1 MGKPAVTMA
10 DRAGIFFQPS
20 RVRAKLQKKKTW
32 KAISKDAPIYL
43 AAGVERIATGILRKA
58 AENVAAQKL
67 AEKKGSSDKPPQGRI
82 DMADIVRAVRENV
95 DYARFFSGFAFSSA
109 HSVPKASKLVT
120 VPKKDKDK
128 DKAKGAAPKA
138 GGKK

>member
-1 MGKPAVTMA
+1 MGKPAMTMA

-20 RVRAKLQKKKTW
+20 RVKAKLQKKKTW
-32 KAISKDAPIYL
+32 KAISKDSTVYL

-58 AENVAAQKL
+58 AENVVAQKL
-67 AEKKGSSDKPPQGRI
+67 AEKKKGQNDEPPKGRI

-95 DYARFFSGFAFSSA
+95 DYARLFSGFAFSSA

-120 VPKKDKDK
+120 VPKKEKDK
-128 DKAKGAAPKA
+128 DKGAAPKA

>member
-1 MGKPAVTMA
+1 MGKSAVTMQ
-10 DRAGIFFQPS
+10 DRAGIFFAPS

-32 KAISKDAPIYL
+32 KAISKDAPVYL

-58 AENVAAQKL
+58 AENVATQKL
-67 AEKKGSSDKPPQGRI
+67 AEKKGSSDKPPTARI

-95 DYARFFSGFAFSSA
+95 DYARLFSGFAFSSA

-120 VPKKDKDK
+120 VQKKE
-128 DKAKGAAPKA
+128 KGAGAAAKA